1 MEGAVGAAGGGGGGG
16 GERCNRGFDVLID
29 NSVIFIYILC
39 VIIREKNTISTKIYN
54 RLDYYFTVFIY

>member
-1 MEGAVGAAGGGGGGG
+1 MGAAGGGGGGG

-39 VIIREKNTISTKIYN
+39 VIIREKNTISTKI
-54 RLDYYFTVFIY
+54 